1 VITPLACSLVGKVER
16 VRIVPDT
23 RAAAI
28 WGSAT
33 ALEDFRCNYG
43 VDSAYHPALSRAGL
57 GLSGFGDGGE
67 LRIIELPQHP
77 FFLATL
83 FLPQLRS
90 APTRP
95 HPIFLALARMAVS
108 LRPPA

>member
-1 VITPLACSLVGKVER
+1 VVTPLACSLVGRAER
-16 VRIVPDT
+16 VTIVPDT

-28 WGSAT
+28 WGSPT

-43 VDSAYHPALSRAGL
+43 ADRTYHRALAQAGL
-57 GLSGFGDGGE
+57 GLSGFGDEGE
-67 LRIIELPQHP
+67 LRIVELSGHP

-90 APTRP
+90 TPGRP
-95 HPIFLALARMAVS
+95 HPLLVAFASATTR
-108 LRPPA
+108 

>member
-1 VITPLACSLVGKVER
+1 MVTPLACSLVGRAER
-16 VRIVPDT
+16 VEIVPDT

-28 WGSAT
+28 WGTTT

-43 VDSAYHPALSRAGL
+43 VDRGYHRALSQAGL
-57 GLSGFGDGGE
+57 GLAGFGDEGE
-67 LRIIELPQHP
+67 LRIIELSAHA

-90 APTRP
+90 TPERP
-95 HPIFLALARMAVS
+95 HPLLVAFRRAVK
-108 LRPPA
+108 R

>member
-1 VITPLACSLVGKVER
+1 VGKVER
-16 VRIVPDT
+16 VTIVPET

-43 VDSAYHPALSRAGL
+43 VDRAYHSALSAAGL
-57 GLSGFGDGGE
+57 SLSGFGDDGE
-67 LRIIELPQHP
+67 LRIVELPAHP

-90 APTRP
+90 APSRP
-95 HPIFLALARMAVS
+95 HPLLTAFGRAATR
-108 LRPPA
+108 

>member
-1 VITPLACSLVGKVER
+1 MGKAER
-16 VRIVPDT
+16 VTIVPST

-43 VDSAYHPALSRAGL
+43 VDRAVHPALTEAGL
-57 GLSGFGDGGE
+57 TLSGFGDDGE
-67 LRIIELPQHP
+67 LRIVELPDHP

-90 APTRP
+90 TPARP
-95 HPIFLALARMAVS
+95 HPLIVAFGRAAAR
-108 LRPPA
+108 

>member
-1 VITPLACSLVGKVER
+1 MGKAER
-16 VRIVPDT
+16 VTIVPDT

-43 VDSAYHPALSRAGL
+43 VDRAYHPALAVAGL
-57 GLSGFGDGGE
+57 ALSGFGDDGE
-67 LRIIELPQHP
+67 LRIVELPDHP

-90 APTRP
+90 ASSRP
-95 HPIFLALARMAVS
+95 HPLLAAFRRAAT
-108 LRPPA
+108 R

>member
-1 VITPLACSLVGKVER
+1 VGKAER
-16 VRIVPDT
+16 VTIVPET
-23 RAAAI
+23 RAAAV

-43 VDSAYHPALSRAGL
+43 VDRAYHPALAAAGL
-57 GLSGFGDGGE
+57 RLSGFGDDGE
-67 LRIIELPQHP
+67 LRIIELPHHP

-90 APTRP
+90 APERP
-95 HPIFLALARMAVS
+95 HPIFLAFARAAVG
-108 LRPPA
+108 LRP